1 MARINLSKLYNS
13 IFLPE
18 IFWLLLFML
27 RFCWLRIRQRPCLE
41 FLDFGSMDLVNL
53 SFVAFMA
60 VHSVIVLNA
69 FKTSL
74 SAKKVSMIDLD

>member
-1 MARINLSKLYNS
+1 
-13 IFLPE
+13 
-18 IFWLLLFML
+18 ML

-74 SAKKVSMIDLD
+74 SADKKVCMIDLD